1 MKGAI
6 FTLFLLVTGW
16 ITANAQDFASRFM
29 MDFSKDTSIHC
40 QTISPKMMGKLVTM
54 HQKEESDAT
63 ARQLIGKLKSA
74 RIIQGADNPKY
85 FLHAEKL
92 LKRNRQ
98 RFIPLNQS
106 TAHGNNQIFVRRKDD
121 MIIELI
127 MLNKNAE
134 MGTFTIINLTG
145 DMDDEF
151 IRILSGQQVTKK

>member
-1 MKGAI
+1 MKSVI
-6 FTLFLLVTGW
+6 FTLFLLLGGWVT
-16 ITANAQDFASRFM
+16 AKAQDFASRFM

-74 RIIQGADNPKY
+74 RIIQGGDNPKY

-151 IRILSGQQVTKK
+151 IRILSGQQATKK

>member
-1 MKGAI
+1 MKPVI
-6 FTLFLLVTGW
+6 FMLLLLLGGW
-16 ITANAQDFASRFM
+16 TTATAQDFASRFM

-74 RIIQGADNPKY
+74 RIIQGGDDPKY

-121 MIIELI
+121 IIIELI

-151 IRILSGQQVTKK
+151 IRILSGQQITKK

>member
-1 MKGAI
+1 MKVVI
-6 FTLFLLVTGW
+6 FMLLFTLGGLTA
-16 ITANAQDFASRFM
+16 ANAQDFASRFM
-29 MDFSKDTSIHC
+29 MDFSKDTAIHC

-54 HQKEESDAT
+54 HQEEENSAT
-63 ARQLIGKLKSA
+63 ARQLIAKLKSA
-74 RIIQGADNPKY
+74 RIIQSSDNPKY
-85 FLHAEKL
+85 FLHAEKM

-106 TAHGNNQIFVRRKDD
+106 TAHGNNQIFVRRKEDI
-121 MIIELI
+121 IIELI

-151 IRILSGQQVTKK
+151 IRVLSGK